1 MARADSGFQEIGRA
15 GLRAWSGRIVEEFLP
30 ELQGRRAVAVYRE
43 MAANDP
49 VVGAVLFAV
58 EMTLRGVPWSVEPA
72 ADHGAARDAAHFL
85 DGVRD
90 DMSHAF
96 EDFLAEVLTMLVHGW
111 SWFEIVWKRRLGD
124 GPDPTRRSLHS
135 DGRVGVRKLALR
147 AQDTLARWELD
158 DAGGIRGM
166 WQEAGPNAPAPV
178 FLPIEKSLLFRTA
191 TAKGNPEGRSLLRN
205 AYRPW
210 FFKKRL
216 EEAEAIGYW
225 RALAGL
231 PVARIP
237 ARFMATTASAEE
249 KALYEDFK
257 RIVRDTQVDER
268 AGLVLPS
275 DRDERGHPWFE
286 FGLLS
291 APTTQAVPIRQAIVD
306 RSREIAMT
314 ALADFVLLGRDSAG
328 SYALAR
334 EKGERFETV
343 LAAWLDGIAAVLNR
357 HLVPRLWRLN
367 ALPAATMPRFR
378 PGRVGR
384 LDAPTLA
391 TIVER
396 LSGAGLP
403 LVPDDALDRFLR
415 AAAGLPPPSARMADQ
430 EGQDD
435 DR

>member
-1 MARADSGFQEIGRA
+1 MARAERSPDLRELGRA
-15 GLRAWSGRIVEEFLP
+15 GLRAWSGLVREEFLP

-58 EMTLRGVPWSVEPA
+58 EMTLRGVPWTVAPA
-72 ADHGAARDAAHFL
+72 GDDAAARDGARFL
-85 DGVRD
+85 ESVRA
-90 DMSHAF
+90 DMSHSF
-96 EDFLAEVLTMLVHGW
+96 EDFLAEVLGMLVHGW
-111 SWFEIVWKRRLGD
+111 SWFEIVWKRR
-124 GPDPTRRSLHS
+124 PA

-147 AQDTLARWELD
+147 AQDTLLRWELD
-158 DAGGIRGM
+158 AAGGLRGM
-166 WQEAGPNAPAPV
+166 WQAAGPDQPRPAFIPV
-178 FLPIEKSLLFRTA
+178 EKSLLFRTA
-191 TAKGNPEGRSLLRN
+191 TAKGNPEGRSILRN

-237 ARFMATTASAEE
+237 ARFMAATASPEE
-249 KALYEDFK
+249 RALFEDFK
-257 RIVRDTQVDER
+257 RIVRDTQVDEQ

-275 DRDERGHPWFE
+275 DRDERGNPYFE
-286 FGLLS
+286 FSLLA
-291 APTTQAVPIRQAIVD
+291 APTTQAVPIRQAIAE

-314 ALADFVLLGRDSAG
+314 ALADFILLGRDGTG

-334 EKGERFETV
+334 DKGERFETA
-343 LAAWLDGIAAVLNR
+343 LAAWLGAIAGVLNR

-367 ALPAATMPRFR
+367 ALPPATMPRFV

-384 LDAPTLA
+384 LDAATLA
-391 TIVER
+391 TVVER
-396 LSGAGLP
+396 FAAAGLP
-403 LVPDDALDRFLR
+403 LFPDDGLDRFLR
-415 AAAGLPPPSARMADQ
+415 AAAGLPSPAIPHEATPSEDP
-430 EGQDD
+430 D

>member
-1 MARADSGFQEIGRA
+1 MARAEQGFGEFGRA
-15 GLRAWSGRIVEEFLP
+15 GLRAWSGRIGEEFLP
-30 ELQGRRAVAVYRE
+30 ELQGRRAVAIYRE

-58 EMTLRGVPWSVEPA
+58 EMTLRGVAWSVEPA
-72 ADHGAARDAAHFL
+72 GEGEEQRSAALFL
-85 DGVRD
+85 ESVRD

-96 EDFLAEVLTMLVHGW
+96 EDFLAEALTMLVHGW
-111 SWFEIVWKRRLGD
+111 SWFEIVWKRRLGEAR
-124 GPDPTRRSLHS
+124 DPSRRSRFD
-135 DGRVGVRKLALR
+135 DGRIGVRKLALR
-147 AQDTLARWELD
+147 AQDSLARWELD
-158 DAGGIRGM
+158 AAGGIRGM
-166 WQEAGPNAPAPV
+166 WQEAGPGDAGPV

-191 TAKGNPEGRSLLRN
+191 TAKGNPEGRSILRN

-237 ARFMATTASAEE
+237 ARFMAATASPEE
-249 KALYEDFK
+249 KALYDDFK

-291 APTTQAVPIRQAIVD
+291 APATQAVPIRQAIVD

-314 ALADFVLLGRDSAG
+314 ALADFVLLGREGAG

-343 LAAWLDGIAAVLNR
+343 LTAWLDGIAAVLNR
-357 HLVPRLWRLN
+357 HFVPRLWRLN
-367 ALPAATMPRFR
+367 AFPTATMPRLR

-391 TIVER
+391 AIVER
-396 LSGAGLP
+396 LSGAGVP
-403 LVPDDALDRFLR
+403 LFPDEGLDRFLR
-415 AAAGLPPPSARMADQ
+415 AAAGLPPPARTAPH
-430 EGQDD
+430 EGPDH